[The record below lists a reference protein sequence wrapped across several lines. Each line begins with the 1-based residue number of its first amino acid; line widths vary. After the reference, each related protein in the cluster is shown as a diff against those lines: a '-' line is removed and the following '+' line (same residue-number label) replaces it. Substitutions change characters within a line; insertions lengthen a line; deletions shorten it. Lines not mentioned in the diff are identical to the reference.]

1 MSEPSVPIRPAPR
14 RWAQFSLKTLMLLM
28 LLLAAFLSGW
38 SVAFRKAQ
46 EAEALARRE
55 AELARRAEMQ
65 ARDMAEQQALQSQML
80 AQTRQQDFNLRVA
93 APDPAT
99 SPETTGEDAAA
110 GILGVLRLQAEAWNA
125 GQIDRF
131 MEHYWKSDELTF
143 SAGGQ
148 TTRGW
153 QNTLDRYR
161 QRYPTIE
168 KMVRLTF
175 AELEVQPLGDA
186 AALVLGQWHL
196 ARDGDAL
203 GGNFSLIVR
212 KIDGR
217 WLIVHDHTSRAEKTP
232 EPAGEAP

>member
-1 MSEPSVPIRPAPR
+1 MLPRQFNDGMSEPSELIRPAPR
-14 RWAQFSLKTLMLLM
+14 RWAQFSLKTLILLT
-28 LLLAAFLSGW
+28 LLAAAFLSGW
-38 SVAFRKAQ
+38 S
-46 EAEALARRE
+46 
-55 AELARRAEMQ
+55 
-65 ARDMAEQQALQSQML
+65 
-80 AQTRQQDFNLRVA
+80 A
-93 APDPAT
+93 ADPAA
-99 SPETTGEDAAA
+99 SRGTTAEDAAA
-110 GILGVLRLQAEAWNA
+110 AIEAMLRLQAEAWNS

-161 QRYPTIE
+161 QRYPTVE
-168 KMVRLTF
+168 RMGRLTF
-175 AELEVQPLGDA
+175 DQLEVQPLGDA

-203 GGNFSLIVR
+203 DGNFSLIVR

-217 WLIVHDHTSRAEKTP
+217 WLIVHDHTSRAEKPP
-232 EPAGEAP
+232 EPPAGEAP